1 MGIKNIFFIKIY
13 MSRQHDQHITIFSP
27 EGRLYQVEYAF
38 LSAKNINHT
47 GIGYIGSNISCLIAS
62 KKISDCLI
70 NPSTISNIHKITNQI
85 ALMSLGRSS
94 DCRSSCSKAREIAHE
109 FYYKNGYEI
118 PISYLSTQLADH
130 FQMYTQHAYRRC
142 FGCEVIIC
150 ACDDEFG
157 PQLFHVVPAGHVYGY
172 KAVSIGNKKEKVN
185 NYLDKMFKNYKE
197 PKTSGLTIEEAIVC
211 LEEGT
216 NNQFKS
222 TELEIVCAFK
232 DKSIKR
238 LTVEEIDKHLNV

>member
-1 MGIKNIFFIKIY
+1 M
-13 MSRQHDQHITIFSP
+13 
-27 EGRLYQVEYAF
+27 GRLYQVEYAF
-38 LSAKNINHT
+38 LSAKNAKST
-47 GIGYIGSNISCLIAS
+47 AIGYIGSNTACLITS
-62 KKISDCLI
+62 KKISDRLI
-70 NPSTISNIHKITNQI
+70 NPSTISNIHKITDQI

-118 PISYLSTQLADH
+118 PASYLSTQLADH

-157 PQLFHVVPAGHVYGY
+157 PQLFHIVPAGHVYGY
-172 KAVSIGNKKEKVN
+172 KALSIGDKKGKVN
-185 NYLDKMFKNYKE
+185 DYLDKIFKNYKE
-197 PKTSGLTIEEAIVC
+197 AQTPGLTIEEAIIC

-216 NNQFKS
+216 NDQFKS

-232 DKSIKR
+232 NKPIKR
-238 LTVEEIDKHLNV
+238 LT